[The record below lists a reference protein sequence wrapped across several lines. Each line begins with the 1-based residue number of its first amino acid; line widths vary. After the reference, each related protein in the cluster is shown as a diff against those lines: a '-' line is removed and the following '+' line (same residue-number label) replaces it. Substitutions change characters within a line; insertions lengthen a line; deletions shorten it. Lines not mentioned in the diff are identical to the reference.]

1 MFYGPDGPYILFA
14 GRDASRAL
22 AQMSFEPSDLT
33 SDISGLGPF
42 EAEALQEWEYKFKS
56 KYVTVGT
63 IKKTVLVAEED
74 CTSTV
79 TTERD
84 IDASTLESDHV
95 PEPKETGASN
105 QGSPSRYREGKELLD
120 SDAMKTSSQVDAV
133 EKPDE
138 TPNVAVKNSSTEEA
152 IEPKETPDADVKNNS
167 STEEAVEP
175 KQTPQI
181 VDDKNRC
188 KPEDATEKK
197 NKAADAVDLKN
208 TATSHEDAGQPK
220 ETGNI

>member
-105 QGSPSRYREGKELLD
+105 QGSVVEETTETPDVDGKELLD

-138 TPNVAVKNSSTEEA
+138 TPNVAVKNSN
-152 IEPKETPDADVKNNS
+152 ADVKNNS